1 MNRTHFFIIETPRIA
16 GGEGLGENVDTIFDF
31 DTEAETWSEVGHM
44 AMPRGGHAVSVVN
57 FSDFAP
63 WCN

>member
-1 MNRTHFFIIETPRIA
+1 MYIIETPRIA
-16 GGEGLGENVDTIFDF
+16 GGMGPNDYFDTVFEF
-31 DTEAETWSEVGHM
+31 DTEAETWREFGQM
-44 AMPRGGHAVSVVN
+44 AMARAGHAVSVVN